1 MPLTKPDSIEYLAK
15 VDVSKNPQ
23 MVGHP
28 ALIPITDFG
37 IRLGFANAVMQA
49 RGMFAAN
56 ALTTIAELHNPI
68 PLLTWPFLDFLS
80 AIDVSKIDLIE
91 LGSGNSTHVFSTMFH
106 QVISYENNASWAETL
121 EHHLPANV
129 TLHRFTGETLDPQSV
144 PVEPEHWLLVD
155 FSGKR
160 TRFIREF
167 LTGKST
173 DILPVVVILD
183 NSDWYRNGARLLAT
197 AGYREI
203 PFYGMKSGQ
212 TWISCTSF
220 FFLPAR
226 IQLASRQPFYQP
238 EFSRSFSPEWD
249 RVE

>member
-1 MPLTKPDSIEYLAK
+1 MAI
-15 VDVSKNPQ
+15 
-23 MVGHP
+23 
-28 ALIPITDFG
+28 
-37 IRLGFANAVMQA
+37 
-49 RGMFAAN
+49 
-56 ALTTIAELHNPI
+56 
-68 PLLTWPFLDFLS
+68 LDFLS

-160 TRFIREF
+160 TRFISEF

-173 DILPVVVILD
+173 DMLPVVVILD

-220 FFLPAR
+220 SFCQRESNWLLVNHF
-226 IQLASRQPFYQP
+226 ISRNFPDLFHL
-238 EFSRSFSPEWD
+238 SGIAWNKIDRS
-249 RVE
+249 VLI

>member
-1 MPLTKPDSIEYLAK
+1 MG
-15 VDVSKNPQ
+15 
-23 MVGHP
+23 VGIS
-28 ALIPITDFG
+28 LNTINN
-37 IRLGFANAVMQA
+37 LFAFRQA
-49 RGMFAAN
+49 RFVSLVIFGLMAA
-56 ALTTIAELHNPI
+56 A
-68 PLLTWPFLDFLS
+68 
-80 AIDVSKIDLIE
+80 
-91 LGSGNSTHVFSTMFH
+91 VF
-106 QVISYENNASWAETL
+106 QAWAETL

-160 TRFIREF
+160 TRFISEF

-183 NSDWYRNGARLLAT
+183 NSDWYRNGARLLTT

-238 EFSRSFSPEWD
+238 EFSRSLSPEWD

>member
-121 EHHLPANV
+121 EHHLI
-129 TLHRFTGETLDPQSV
+129 HYIF
-144 PVEPEHWLLVD
+144 
-155 FSGKR
+155 
-160 TRFIREF
+160 
-167 LTGKST
+167 
-173 DILPVVVILD
+173 
-183 NSDWYRNGARLLAT
+183 
-197 AGYREI
+197 
-203 PFYGMKSGQ
+203 
-212 TWISCTSF
+212 
-220 FFLPAR
+220 
-226 IQLASRQPFYQP
+226 
-238 EFSRSFSPEWD
+238 
-249 RVE
+249 